1 MSRRIDSGRF
11 GFSGFGSVFDW
22 SGIVGGIMVVVADDD
37 VEPARDAGGFDTGRG
52 GAFGISTTEGRL
64 LLSLL
69 GFDC

>member
-1 MSRRIDSGRF
+1 
-11 GFSGFGSVFDW
+11 
-22 SGIVGGIMVVVADDD
+22 MVVVADDD

-52 GAFGISTTEGRL
+52 GAFGISTTEGLL